1 MRKRIIKLG
10 KTSYCITLSP
20 TLLEFLGVDPKEAAK
35 YTLDISFK
43 NNSLILK
50 DPVKTQE
57 NKKID

>member
-20 TLLEFLGVDPKEAAK
+20 TLLEFLGVEPKEAAK
-35 YTLDISFK
+35 YTLDVSFK
-43 NNSLILK
+43 DGALILK

-57 NKKID
+57 GKK